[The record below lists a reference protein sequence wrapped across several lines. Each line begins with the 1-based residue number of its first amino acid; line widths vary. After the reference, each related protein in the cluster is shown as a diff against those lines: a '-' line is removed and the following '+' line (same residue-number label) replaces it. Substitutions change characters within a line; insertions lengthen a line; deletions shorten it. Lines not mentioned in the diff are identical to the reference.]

1 MGSIEVSLH
10 GEFIG
15 LPGGGGE
22 RILIRAKTLFFG
34 HVAANV
40 GPESS
45 SRGIMTLR
53 SVGDSVAIRGM
64 SNSATT
70 FFSSQLRFRTSGLLK
85 TVLPDDEPPSCL
97 ELAMCTCIAAISKV
111 ITSHVNLEAMSGGLN
126 QEDEFRW
133 IDFFQENCIN

>member
-1 MGSIEVSLH
+1 LVPAATI
-10 GEFIG
+10 
-15 LPGGGGE
+15 P
-22 RILIRAKTLFFG
+22 KTLFVG
-34 HVAANV
+34 LVAANV

-53 SVGDSVAIRGM
+53 SVGDSAAIRGM

-70 FFSSQLRFRTSGLLK
+70 FFSSRLGFRTSVLLK
-85 TVLPDDEPPSCL
+85 IELPDDEPPSCL
-97 ELAMCTCIAAISKV
+97 ELAMCTCIAAISKAM
-111 ITSHVNLEAMSGGLN
+111 TSHVNLEAMSCGLN